1 MEKSEEKY
9 FPRPDQEGGGE
20 EDDGEVDVRRY
31 LYLSEK
37 EKHQDLQRDSG
48 GQVCEICNIQMS
60 IGPVNISLRS

>member
-31 LYLSEK
+31 LYLSEE
-37 EKHQDLQRDSG
+37 EKRQDLQRDSG
-48 GQVCEICNIQMS
+48 GQVCEIHNNRMS
-60 IGPVNISLRS
+60 ICPVSVPL